1 MARGSP
7 RPEQGRGEWLSE
19 LYQAQARTVE
29 GYCRRFLNNA
39 EDAAD
44 ATHEVFLRALSS
56 LDAPP
61 ASRQARG
68 WLITVAQ
75 NYCLDLV
82 RRRRRMQTVI
92 ATLGADATGETGS
105 EAEVLNRQLL
115 HTVLQQLGERERQ
128 ALYQSA
134 VEERTV
140 TEIAGYLGVS
150 YMAAAQ
156 VLHRARKHASAV
168 AAKLA
173 AILGLAAANSMRRR
187 SFLLTFA
194 PSLGAV
200 GAVPLIVVLALAT
213 PSSAGGAGVMH
224 GLRPAPQHAA
234 PSRGQGDAV
243 SVNASDM
250 LMADD
255 PAAPNRLHRLLQLVP
270 QSAGSTLT
278 TRLSDVSQAVGQLT
292 GSLPAPQV
300 AAPTPLP
307 SPLPSPLPTPLL
319 SPLPT
324 PGLPRSP
331 ETLRT

>member
-19 LYQAQARTVE
+19 LYQAHARPVE
-29 GYCRRFLNNA
+29 GYCRRFLNNP

-56 LDAPP
+56 LEAPP

-75 NYCLDLV
+75 NYCLDLL
-82 RRRRRMQTVI
+82 RRQRRMQTAV
-92 ATLGADATGETGS
+92 ATLGADATRETGS

-115 HTVLQQLGERERQ
+115 LTVLEQLGERERQ

-134 VEERTV
+134 VEQRTL

-187 SFLLTFA
+187 SPGLTVA
-194 PSLGAV
+194 QSLAAV
-200 GAVPLIVVLALAT
+200 AVMPLVVIAIAT
-213 PSSAGGAGVMH
+213 PSSSAQGPDAERIANH
-224 GLRPAPQHAA
+224 GTPAVAA
-234 PSRGQGDAV
+234 QRLQSAV
-243 SVNASDM
+243 ASSLTDM
-250 LMADD
+250 MPD
-255 PAAPNRLHRLLQLVP
+255 QELVP
-270 QSAGSTLT
+270 GYRRHLVRNLVAGPAESTLAPA
-278 TRLSDVSQAVGQLT
+278 LAEIHQAVEQVT
-292 GSLPAPQV
+292 GSLPTPSLPAQSSL
-300 AAPTPLP
+300 PTPP
-307 SPLPSPLPTPLL
+307 SVPLL

-324 PGLPRSP
+324 PSLPKPSDSIQI
-331 ETLRT
+331 